1 MIRKHIPN
9 AYISTDLIVGFPGET
24 DKDFE
29 DTCSLVEEVQYDGVF
44 AFMFSRRSGTLADK
58 MDNQISEEVK
68 KERIHKLLAITK
80 GITKENNKKSIG
92 QEYNV
97 ISVENTEDGYKVMTD
112 SGKTIFV
119 DSNLKQNEFYTVKI
133 TKFAYNKLFGTI
145 V

>member
-1 MIRKHIPN
+1 MPTSILN
-9 AYISTDLIVGFPGET
+9 
-24 DKDFE
+24 
-29 DTCSLVEEVQYDGVF
+29 
-44 AFMFSRRSGTLADK
+44 
-58 MDNQISEEVK
+58 